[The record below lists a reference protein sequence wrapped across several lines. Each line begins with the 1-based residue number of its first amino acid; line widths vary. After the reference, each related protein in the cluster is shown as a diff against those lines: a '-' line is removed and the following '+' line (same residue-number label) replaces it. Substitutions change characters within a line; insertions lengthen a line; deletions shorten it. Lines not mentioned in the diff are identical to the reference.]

1 MNRYPLWKYIL
12 VLTVLLLGLLYSL
25 PNIFG
30 ESPAVQ
36 ITTAKTSNK
45 LDPALLGK
53 VEETLKQESIKIDA
67 IFMDATGVKVRFSDA
82 DTQIKA
88 KDVLK
93 NNLGKDY
100 VVALNL
106 ISRSPSWLTNLHARP

>member
-53 VEETLKQESIKIDA
+53 VEETLKQEN
-67 IFMDATGVKVRFSDA
+67 MR
-82 DTQIKA
+82 
-88 KDVLK
+88 
-93 NNLGKDY
+93 
-100 VVALNL
+100 
-106 ISRSPSWLTNLHARP
+106 